1 MSVSTRLLENSNDL
15 QIIIK
20 GRFDFSLHKQF
31 RDAYADN
38 SETARTFTINLSQ
51 TTYMDSSALGMI
63 LLLKDYAEKNNSK
76 IVIYKP
82 NESIQKILEIA
93 QFNRLMDIIE

>member
-15 QIIIK
+15 QIIVE

-38 SETARTFTINLSQ
+38 SENAKTFTINLSQ

-63 LLLKDYAEKNNSK
+63 LLLKDYAEKSNSK

-93 QFNRLMDIIE
+93 QFNRLLDIIE